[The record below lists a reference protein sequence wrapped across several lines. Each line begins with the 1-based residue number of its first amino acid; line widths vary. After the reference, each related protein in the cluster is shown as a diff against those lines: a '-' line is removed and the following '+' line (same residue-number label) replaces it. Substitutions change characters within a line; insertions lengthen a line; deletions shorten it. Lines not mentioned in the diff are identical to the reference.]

1 MSTTEQVK
9 QQMEQTLEAVRREF
23 STVRTGKA
31 NVAILDTV
39 RVEAYGSSL
48 PLNQVA
54 TVSTPESSLIVV
66 QPFDASLIGE
76 VEKGILQ
83 ADLGLNPSNDGQIV
97 RVPVPPLNEERRKEY
112 VRVLNRMAEE
122 GRVSLRHA
130 RREGNDEVK
139 AKIKEGELS
148 DDEGRRNLDEI
159 QKLTDRFTKAIDELL
174 EAKEGEVMKV

>member
-1 MSTTEQVK
+1 MPTIENVK
-9 QQMEQTLEAVRREF
+9 RQMEEALEAVRREF

-31 NVAILDTV
+31 NAAVLDTV

-54 TVSTPESSLIVV
+54 TVSAPEASLIVV

-97 RVPVPPLNEERRKEY
+97 RVPVPPLNEERRQEF
-112 VRVLNRMAEE
+112 VRVLHKMAEE
-122 GRVSLRHA
+122 GRVSIRHA
-130 RREGNDEVK
+130 RREGNDEIK
-139 AKIKEGELS
+139 GRMKEGELS
-148 DDEGRRNLDEI
+148 DDEGRRAMDEI
-159 QKLTDRFTKAIDELL
+159 QKLTDRYTGQIDDLLATKE
-174 EAKEGEVMKV
+174 KEVLTL

>member
-97 RVPVPPLNEERRKEY
+97 RVPAPPLNEERRKEY